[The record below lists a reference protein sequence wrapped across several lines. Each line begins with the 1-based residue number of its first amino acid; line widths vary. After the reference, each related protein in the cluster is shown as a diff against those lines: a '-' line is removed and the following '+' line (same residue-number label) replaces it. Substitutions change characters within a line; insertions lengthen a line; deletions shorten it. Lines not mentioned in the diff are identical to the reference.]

1 MCGFTDCYN
10 SKARYSLSALLPH
23 QDYGFSW
30 WGFLIASVVNVAKAI
45 MPSSVAPLKVQQAAA
60 VQVKMKARMASL
72 DI

>member
-30 WGFLIASVVNVAKAI
+30 WGFFNARVAKVAKAI
-45 MPSSVAPLKVQQAAA
+45 MPNSVAPLNVQQTDAT
-60 VQVKMKARMASL
+60 QVKMKARMASL